1 MTPHAQVMYIR
12 ENLLITQTIVPKIAK
27 RKSVLDSPQKNRIDS
42 NDKNEYYQCEKKCE
56 HKPLTRRKGQALNDP
71 SQASII
77 TMFNAMKRKLTP
89 GKEEDTPREHL
100 KIQRNEPTNI

>member
-1 MTPHAQVMYIR
+1 MHIR
-12 ENLLITQTIVPKIAK
+12 ENLLITDHCAKI
-27 RKSVLDSPQKNRIDS
+27 SETQECTDSPQKNRIDS
-42 NDKNEYYQCEKKCE
+42 NKKNEYYQCEKKSE
-56 HKPLTRRKGQALNDP
+56 HKPLPRRKGQALNDP

-77 TMFNAMKRKLTP
+77 TMYNAMKRKLTP

>member
-1 MTPHAQVMYIR
+1 MTQHAQVMYIR
-12 ENLLITQTIVPKIAK
+12 DNLLITQTIVPKLAK
-27 RKSVLDSPQKNRIDS
+27 RKSVLIHHRKNVLILMKRMNIT
-42 NDKNEYYQCEKKCE
+42 NAKKSE
-56 HKPLTRRKGQALNDP
+56 HKPLPRRKGQALNDP